1 MSIPSHP
8 GFASRN
14 KGAVLFVALIMLL
27 LLTLLGVT
35 GMQVTMLQERMS
47 GNFRAQQQS
56 FERSEGKVA
65 EGRDSA
71 SDPLWAYDNIPQKP
85 IALVNDHLPW
95 DAWLTDPDEQVAP
108 QFMQGLRLVAG
119 AGAARGK
126 IVSDDPQKDIRYHVV
141 SAQEKDPGSD
151 AANAAWTAVQ
161 TIYVF

>member
-1 MSIPSHP
+1 MTFASSPR
-8 GFASRN
+8 FASRN
-14 KGAVLFVALIMLL
+14 RGAVLFVALIMLL

-56 FERSEGKVA
+56 FERSEGKVS

-71 SDPLWAYDNIPQKP
+71 ADPLWAYDNIPQTP
-85 IALVNDHLPW
+85 ISMTNDHLPW
-95 DAWLTDPDEQVAP
+95 DAWLTDPVEQVSE
-108 QFMQGLRLVAG
+108 QFLQGRRLVAG

-126 IVSDDPQKDIRYHVV
+126 IVSDDPQKDVRYYVV
-141 SAQEKDPGSD
+141 SAQEKDPASD
-151 AANAAWTAVQ
+151 ADNAAWTAVQ